1 MGAFQGAGGGGGG
14 DNAAGALLQGLGS
27 LLGGQ
32 TGRAGQGGID
42 PAMIGSLINMFANQK
57 PSSKPAKKKSQTKTE
72 KVRPKKE
79 VNFDL
84 GDILSLAGSYL
95 GQNQGG
101 SPAGGLLNYLP
112 MIMQTISAFSGPN
125 AQKRAESHSDHA
137 GLLPPFLEKFH
148 IAFDNF
154 IHSDMGKYFINVMGA
169 EKAFKVF
176 TDENG
181 RFNYPKFVEM
191 MENRS
196 FRRHWIRMVTD
207 RIADMLQYANDPKMQ
222 KT

>member
-1 MGAFQGAGGGGGG
+1 MTAFQGAGGGGG
-14 DNAAGALLQGLGS
+14 DNAAGAILQGLGS

-32 TGRAGQGGID
+32 TGRGGQGGID
-42 PAMIGSLINMFANQK
+42 PALIGSVINMFANQK
-57 PSSKPAKKKSQTKTE
+57 PSSKPSKKKSQE
-72 KVRPKKE
+72 KVEKTKPKKE
-79 VNFDL
+79 IELDL

-95 GQNQGG
+95 GQKQGD

-112 MIMQTISAFSGPN
+112 MIMQTISSFSGPS
-125 AQKRAESHSDHA
+125 AKKRAESHSDHS
-137 GLLPPFLEKFH
+137 GMLPPFLEKFH
-148 IAFDNF
+148 VAFDNF
-154 IHSDMGKYFINVMGA
+154 VHSDMGKYAINVMGA

-176 TDENG
+176 TDEKG

-196 FRRHWIRMVTD
+196 FRRHWIRMITD
-207 RIADMLQYANDPKMQ
+207 RIADVLQLANDSKMQ